1 MSAPKL
7 MKLEFQA
14 EFPYEE
20 ESEHPGLGR
29 SRHVGYV
36 VKGTP
41 FRVLLKVVSKS
52 KVSLSS
58 AHVQL
63 QLLAEETY
71 APVEIGERPIKWMC
85 TTSGSVICCE
95 TRLMVLSTQ
104 VCPSFDFVFL
114 VPLLLIL
121 RDFPLNFAFE
131 GS

>member
-1 MSAPKL
+1 

-20 ESEHPGLGR
+20 VSEHPGLGV
-29 SRHVGYV
+29 SRPVGFV

-41 FRVLLKVVSKS
+41 FRVMLKVVSKS
-52 KVSLSS
+52 KVSLSN

-71 APVEIGERPIKWMC
+71 APVEIGERPIKWTC
-85 TTSGSVICCE
+85 TTNGSVICCE

-104 VCPSFDFVFL
+104 VCSNV
-114 VPLLLIL
+114 
-121 RDFPLNFAFE
+121 
-131 GS
+131 